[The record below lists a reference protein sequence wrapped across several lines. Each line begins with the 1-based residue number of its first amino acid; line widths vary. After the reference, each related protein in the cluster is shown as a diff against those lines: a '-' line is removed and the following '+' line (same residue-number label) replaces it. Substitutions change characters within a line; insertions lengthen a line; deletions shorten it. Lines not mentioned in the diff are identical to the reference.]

1 MKKVLHSFLFII
13 SLFYLLSCA
22 QEPNAVIAAK
32 GGGDSSGYDPL
43 NPGDAITKNAVI
55 FKGSDLFGTSCE
67 LALSV
72 MEEDG
77 GHVFLTK
84 LNYVLH
90 GENMPATEARLYKFD
105 HRTGRYSGPNSR
117 GGDHLKFG
125 GLILNSN
132 QDPDINLLRSYE
144 STGALVY
151 ALIVEID
158 ENFAYSA
165 KIYEE
170 ALETVVSDTAQLST
184 YTPVLNKISRV
195 VFKKAHVGHYDASSC
210 DGFKLDSVRAV
221 TFEIGHHDDDDDHD
235 HDDDDHDHGDHDDH
249 DDHDHDDHDD
259 HDHGDHD
266 DHDHGHNSRDHHEDD
281 NDTESI

>member
-105 HRTGRYSGPNSR
+105 RRTGIYSGPNSR
-117 GGDHLKFG
+117 VGDLTFG

-151 ALIVEID
+151 ALKVET
-158 ENFAYSA
+158 FAYSA
-165 KIYEE
+165 ERYEE
-170 ALETVVSDTAQLST
+170 ALETVVSDATQLSS
-184 YTPVLNKISRV
+184 YASVLDKISRV
-195 VFKKAHVGHYDASSC
+195 VLKKTHAGHYDASSC
-210 DGFKLDSVRAV
+210 DGFKLDNVRAV
-221 TFEIGHHDDDDDHD
+221 TFEIGH

-249 DDHDHDDHDD
+249 DDH
-259 HDHGDHD
+259 G
-266 DHDHGHNSRDHHEDD
+266 DHGHNSRNHHEDD
-281 NDTESI
+281 NDTENIK